1 METVK
6 LTKNE
11 KSVLVAI
18 VANAKQVGDN
28 GVEFILADV
37 AEEMGKNI
45 RSISATAGSLAKKGM
60 LLTANGDSYF
70 DGELTEAGLHEV
82 EESDKVNQE
91 VNNNK
96 NQDNMEDKNF
106 DAPVMDERIVKLN
119 ELKSVKMAALSKS
132 KRPAAKEA
140 KGLAA
145 YVLNN
150 WDNQQ
155 ALEQLLQNAEEEAAT
170 ELGKSV
176 LDIAQNRRNQMNAIK
191 IENGRKEAEKRL
203 KAKHDAKKVYKDVN
217 GVEIKA
223 GCRVK
228 DLSAD
233 GEETEV
239 FEDEGKLAVN
249 ADGTTVYLSEIE
261 TDKVLEVVTNKKQ
274 APKEKKADKSKK
286 DVQPKEKA
294 AKTARKVGDVHP
306 KHPTWVWTEY
316 APGKFDWRTNPKD
329 KKQGQRTDMADKKEN
344 KQPKSKAAD
353 KKAAKGK
360 EAKQEAPKKA
370 EKPIYTIDEW
380 VALPTKPTTA
390 KSKMSEAQKEAFKL
404 INKGYRIT
412 ADKKFFE
419 NDKDDRKSCN
429 WASVEAMLKRYGI
442 DYVPMGLIK
451 EDKNEK

>member
-18 VANAKQVGDN
+18 VANAKHVGDN
-28 GVEFILADV
+28 GVEFILEDV
-37 AEEMGKNI
+37 AKTTGKSI

-60 LLTANGDSYF
+60 LLTANGESYF
-70 DGELTEAGLHEV
+70 DGVVTEAGLHEV

-91 VNNNK
+91 VTNK

-106 DAPVMDERIVKLN
+106 DSPVMDERIVKLN

-145 YVLNN
+145 YVLNI
-150 WDNQQ
+150 WDNQCE
-155 ALEQLLQNAEEEAAT
+155 LESLLENAAEVAVT

-176 LDIAQNRRNQMNAIK
+176 LDIAQNRRNELNAIK
-191 IENGRKEAEKRL
+191 IENVRKEA
-203 KAKHDAKKVYKDVN
+203 ASKK
-217 GVEIKA
+217 
-223 GCRVK
+223 
-228 DLSAD
+228 
-233 GEETEV
+233 ET
-239 FEDEGKLAVN
+239 
-249 ADGTTVYLSEIE
+249 
-261 TDKVLEVVTNKKQ
+261 
-274 APKEKKADKSKK
+274 KKADKTE
-286 DVQPKEKA
+286 QPKEKA

-329 KKQGQRTDMADKKEN
+329 KKQGQRTDMADKKE

-380 VALPTKPTTA
+380 VALTTKPTSA
-390 KSKMSEAQKEAFKL
+390 KSKMSEA
-404 INKGYRIT
+404 
-412 ADKKFFE
+412 
-419 NDKDDRKSCN
+419 
-429 WASVEAMLKRYGI
+429 
-442 DYVPMGLIK
+442 
-451 EDKNEK
+451 

>member
-6 LTKNE
+6 LTNNE

-28 GVEFILADV
+28 GVEFILAGV
-37 AEEMGKNI
+37 ANEMKKSI

-60 LLTANGDSYF
+60 LLTANGESYF
-70 DGELTEAGLHEV
+70 DGVVTEAGLHEV
-82 EESDKVNQE
+82 EEIDKVTQE

-132 KRPAAKEA
+132 KRPAAKA
-140 KGLAA
+140 NKTAA
-145 YVLNN
+145 QFVLER
-150 WDNQQ
+150 WDDEEELKRFISDESMK
-155 ALEQLLQNAEEEAAT
+155 AECYEVWCIADSRYEQLSYRPEEAP
-170 ELGKSV
+170 
-176 LDIAQNRRNQMNAIK
+176 
-191 IENGRKEAEKRL
+191 
-203 KAKHDAKKVYKDVN
+203 KVYKDVN

-233 GEETEV
+233 REETEV

-274 APKEKKADKSKK
+274 APKEKKADKSNK
-286 DVQPKEKA
+286 DVQPKENT

-329 KKQGQRTDMADKKEN
+329 KKQGQRTDMAYKKEN

-380 VALPTKPTTA
+380 VALPTKPTVS
-390 KSKMSEAQKEAFKL
+390 KSKMTEAQKEAFKL

>member
-6 LTKNE
+6 LTNNE

-28 GVEFILADV
+28 GVEFILEDV
-37 AEEMGKNI
+37 AKTTGKSI

-60 LLTANGDSYF
+60 LLTANGESYF
-70 DGELTEAGLHEV
+70 DGVVTEAGLHEV

-91 VNNNK
+91 VTNK

-106 DAPVMDERIVKLN
+106 DAPAMDERIVKLN

-145 YVLNN
+145 FVLNN
-150 WDNQQ
+150 WDNQCE
-155 ALEQLLQNAEEEAAT
+155 LENLLKNADEAAVT

-176 LDIAQNRRNQMNAIK
+176 LDIAQNRRNELNAIK
-191 IENGRKEAEKRL
+191 RENKLKEEEAKLKKAES
-203 KAKHDAKKVYKDVN
+203 KK
-217 GVEIKA
+217 
-223 GCRVK
+223 
-228 DLSAD
+228 
-233 GEETEV
+233 ET
-239 FEDEGKLAVN
+239 
-249 ADGTTVYLSEIE
+249 
-261 TDKVLEVVTNKKQ
+261 
-274 APKEKKADKSKK
+274 KKADKTE
-286 DVQPKEKA
+286 QPKEKT

-329 KKQGQRTDMADKKEN
+329 KKQGQRTDMADKKE
-344 KQPKSKAAD
+344 KQPKSKAAE

-380 VALPTKPTTA
+380 VALPTKPTTV

-412 ADKKFFE
+412 ADKKFFQNAE
-419 NDKDDRKSCN
+419 GDNKACN

>member
-6 LTKNE
+6 LTNNE

-60 LLTANGDSYF
+60 LLTANGESYF
-70 DGELTEAGLHEV
+70 DGVVTEAGLHEV

-91 VNNNK
+91 VDNNK

-106 DAPVMDERIVKLN
+106 DAPAMDERIVKLN
-119 ELKSVKMAALSKS
+119 ELKSVKMAALSKN
-132 KRPAAKEA
+132 KRPAAKA
-140 KGLAA
+140 NKTAA
-145 YVLNN
+145 QYVLEN
-150 WDNQQ
+150 WDNAEMLQKYVNDPDSPVESYE
-155 ALEQLLQNAEEEAAT
+155 AYCIADSRVKQLMIEAA
-170 ELGKSV
+170 
-176 LDIAQNRRNQMNAIK
+176 K
-191 IENGRKEAEKRL
+191 IENARKEAEAKL
-203 KAKHDAKKVYKDVN
+203 KEAASKKEAKKSRK
-217 GVEIKA
+217 
-223 GCRVK
+223 
-228 DLSAD
+228 
-233 GEETEV
+233 
-239 FEDEGKLAVN
+239 
-249 ADGTTVYLSEIE
+249 TTS
-261 TDKVLEVVTNKKQ
+261 
-274 APKEKKADKSKK
+274 PKENT
-286 DVQPKEKA
+286 

-306 KHPTWVWTEY
+306 KHPTWIWTEY

-380 VALPTKPTTA
+380 VALPTKQTTA

-451 EDKNEK
+451 E

>member
-1 METVK
+1 METIK
-6 LTKNE
+6 LTNNE

-28 GVEFILADV
+28 GVEFILEDV
-37 AEEMGKNI
+37 AKTTGKSI

-60 LLTANGDSYF
+60 LLTANGESYF
-70 DGELTEAGLHEV
+70 DGVVTV

-106 DAPVMDERIVKLN
+106 DAPAMDERIVKLN

-132 KRPAAKEA
+132 KRPAAKANET
-140 KGLAA
+140 AA
-145 YVLNN
+145 QFVLER
-150 WDNQQ
+150 WDD
-155 ALEQLLQNAEEEAAT
+155 EEELKRFVSD
-170 ELGKSV
+170 ESMKV
-176 LDIAQNRRNQMNAIK
+176 ECYEVWCIADSRYKQLSYRP
-191 IENGRKEAEKRL
+191 EEAP
-203 KAKHDAKKVYKDVN
+203 KVYKDVN

-249 ADGTTVYLSEIE
+249 VDGTTVYLSEIE

-294 AKTARKVGDVHP
+294 AKNARKVGDVHP
-306 KHPTWVWTEY
+306 KHPTWAWTEY
-316 APGKFDWRTNPKD
+316 ASGKFDWRTNPKD

-380 VALPTKPTTA
+380 VALPTKPTSA

-412 ADKKFFE
+412 ADKKFFQNAE
-419 NDKDDRKSCN
+419 GDNKACN

>member
-28 GVEFILADV
+28 GVEFILEDV
-37 AEEMGKNI
+37 AKEMGKNI

-60 LLTANGDSYF
+60 LLTANGESYF
-70 DGELTEAGLHEV
+70 DGVVTEAGLHEV

-106 DAPVMDERIVKLN
+106 DAPAMDERIVKLN
-119 ELKSVKMAALSKS
+119 ELKSVKMSALSKS
-132 KRPAAKEA
+132 KRPAAKA
-140 KGLAA
+140 NKTAA
-145 YVLNN
+145 QYILEN
-150 WDNQQ
+150 WDN
-155 ALEQLLQNAEEEAAT
+155 AEMLQKYVNDTTSPVESYEAYCIADSRVK
-170 ELGKSV
+170 ELS
-176 LDIAQNRRNQMNAIK
+176 IAAAK
-191 IENGRKEAEKRL
+191 IENARKEAEAKMKEAASKRE
-203 KAKHDAKKVYKDVN
+203 A
-217 GVEIKA
+217 
-223 GCRVK
+223 
-228 DLSAD
+228 
-233 GEETEV
+233 
-239 FEDEGKLAVN
+239 
-249 ADGTTVYLSEIE
+249 
-261 TDKVLEVVTNKKQ
+261 
-274 APKEKKADKSKK
+274 KKADK

-294 AKTARKVGDVHP
+294 AKTAHKVGDVHP

-316 APGKFDWRTNPKD
+316 AKGKFDWRTNPKD
-329 KKQGQRTDMADKKEN
+329 KKQGQRTDMADKNEN
-344 KQPKSKAAD
+344 KQPKSKAAN

-360 EAKQEAPKKA
+360 EAKQEAPKKP

-380 VALPTKPTTA
+380 VALPTKPTTV

-451 EDKNEK
+451 DDKNETKR

>member
-28 GVEFILADV
+28 GVEFILAGV
-37 AEEMGKNI
+37 ANEMKKSI

-82 EESDKVNQE
+82 EEIDKVNQE
-91 VNNNK
+91 VTNK

-106 DAPVMDERIVKLN
+106 DAPAMDERIVKLN

-132 KRPAAKEA
+132 KRPAAKA
-140 KGLAA
+140 NKTAA
-145 YVLNN
+145 QFVLER
-150 WDNQQ
+150 WDD
-155 ALEQLLQNAEEEAAT
+155 EEELKRFISDESMKA
-170 ELGKSV
+170 ECYEV
-176 LDIAQNRRNQMNAIK
+176 WCIADSRYKQLSYRP
-191 IENGRKEAEKRL
+191 EEAP
-203 KAKHDAKKVYKDVN
+203 KVYKDVN

-294 AKTARKVGDVHP
+294 SKTARKVGDVHP

-316 APGKFDWRTNPKD
+316 AKGKFDWRTNPKD
-329 KKQGQRTDMADKKEN
+329 KKQGQRTDIEEKKD
-344 KQPKSKAAD
+344 KQPKAKTAN
-353 KKAAKGK
+353 KKAAKTK

-370 EKPIYTIDEW
+370 EKPHYTIDEW
-380 VALPTKPTTA
+380 VALPTKPTNA
-390 KSKMSEAQKEAFKL
+390 KSKMSETQKEAFKL

-412 ADKKFFE
+412 SDKKFFQNAEGE
-419 NDKDDRKSCN
+419 NKACN
-429 WASVEAMLKRYGI
+429 WASVEAMFKRYGI
-442 DYVPMGLIK
+442 DYIPEGLVK
-451 EDKNEK
+451 

>member
-6 LTKNE
+6 LTNNE

-28 GVEFILADV
+28 GVEFILEDV
-37 AEEMGKNI
+37 AKATGKSI

-60 LLTANGDSYF
+60 LLTANGESYF
-70 DGELTEAGLHEV
+70 DGHVTEAGLHEV

-91 VNNNK
+91 VTNK
-96 NQDNMEDKNF
+96 NQSNMEDKNF
-106 DAPVMDERIVKLN
+106 ETPAMDERIVKLN
-119 ELKSVKMAALSKS
+119 ELKSVKMASLSKS
-132 KRPAAKEA
+132 KRPAAKA
-140 KGLAA
+140 NKTAA
-145 YVLNN
+145 QFVLER
-150 WDNQQ
+150 WDD
-155 ALEQLLQNAEEEAAT
+155 EEELKRFISDESMKA
-170 ELGKSV
+170 ECYEV
-176 LDIAQNRRNQMNAIK
+176 WCIADSRYKQLSYRP
-191 IENGRKEAEKRL
+191 EEAP
-203 KAKHDAKKVYKDVN
+203 KVYKDVN

-274 APKEKKADKSKK
+274 APKEKAS
-286 DVQPKEKA
+286 
-294 AKTARKVGDVHP
+294 KTARKVGDVHP

-329 KKQGQRTDMADKKEN
+329 KKQGQRTDMADKKE
-344 KQPKSKAAD
+344 KQPKPKAAD
-353 KKAAKGK
+353 KKSAKGK
-360 EAKQEAPKKA
+360 EAKHEAPKKA

-419 NDKDDRKSCN
+419 NDKYDRKSCN

-451 EDKNEK
+451 DDKNETKR

>member
-1 METVK
+1 MKTAE
-6 LTKNE
+6 LTNNE

-28 GVEFILADV
+28 GIEFILEDV
-37 AEEMGKNI
+37 AKEMGKNI

-60 LLTANGDSYF
+60 LLTANGESYF
-70 DGELTEAGLHEV
+70 DGVVTEAGLHEV

-106 DAPVMDERIVKLN
+106 DSPAMDERIVKLN

-132 KRPAAKEA
+132 KIPAAKA
-140 KGLAA
+140 NKTAA
-145 YVLNN
+145 QFVLER
-150 WDNQQ
+150 WDD
-155 ALEQLLQNAEEEAAT
+155 EEELKRFISD
-170 ELGKSV
+170 ESMKV
-176 LDIAQNRRNQMNAIK
+176 ECYEVWCIADSRYKQLSYRP
-191 IENGRKEAEKRL
+191 EEAP
-203 KAKHDAKKVYKDVN
+203 KVYKDVN

-223 GCRVK
+223 GCCVK

-233 GEETEV
+233 GEETEEV
-239 FEDEGKLAVN
+239 FENEGELAVN

-261 TDKVLEVVTNKKQ
+261 TDKVLEVVTNEKQ

-380 VALPTKPTTA
+380 VALPTKPTTV

-412 ADKKFFE
+412 ADKKFFQNAE
-419 NDKDDRKSCN
+419 GDNKACN

-442 DYVPMGLIK
+442 DYVPMGLIM
-451 EDKNEK
+451 EDKNEN

>member
-6 LTKNE
+6 LTNNE

-37 AEEMGKNI
+37 AEEIGKNI

-106 DAPVMDERIVKLN
+106 DAPAMDERIVKLN
-119 ELKSVKMAALSKS
+119 ELKSVKMADLSKN
-132 KRPAAKEA
+132 KRPAAKA
-140 KGLAA
+140 NKTAA
-145 YVLNN
+145 QFVLER
-150 WDNQQ
+150 WDD
-155 ALEQLLQNAEEEAAT
+155 EEELKRFISD
-170 ELGKSV
+170 ESMKV
-176 LDIAQNRRNQMNAIK
+176 ECYEVWCIADSRYKQLSYRS
-191 IENGRKEAEKRL
+191 EEAP
-203 KAKHDAKKVYKDVN
+203 KVYKDVN
-217 GVEIKA
+217 GVEIKV

-294 AKTARKVGDVHP
+294 SKTARKVGDVHP

-316 APGKFDWRTNPKD
+316 ALGKFDWRTNPKD

-344 KQPKSKAAD
+344 KQPKPKAAD

>member
-6 LTKNE
+6 LTNNE

-28 GVEFILADV
+28 GVEFILEDV
-37 AEEMGKNI
+37 AKTTGKSI

-60 LLTANGDSYF
+60 LLTANGESYF
-70 DGELTEAGLHEV
+70 DGVVTEAGLHEV

-106 DAPVMDERIVKLN
+106 DVPAMDERIVKLN
-119 ELKSVKMAALSKS
+119 ELKSVKMSALSKS

-145 YVLNN
+145 YVLDK
-150 WDNQQ
+150 WDNQCE
-155 ALEQLLQNAEEEAAT
+155 LESLLENADEAAVT

-176 LDIAQNRRNQMNAIK
+176 LDIAQNRRNELNAIK
-191 IENGRKEAEKRL
+191 IENAHKEAEARL
-203 KAKHDAKKVYKDVN
+203 K
-217 GVEIKA
+217 
-223 GCRVK
+223 
-228 DLSAD
+228 
-233 GEETEV
+233 ET
-239 FEDEGKLAVN
+239 A
-249 ADGTTVYLSEIE
+249 
-261 TDKVLEVVTNKKQ
+261 
-274 APKEKKADKSKK
+274 SKK
-286 DVQPKEKA
+286 ETKKSDKTEQPKEKA

-329 KKQGQRTDMADKKEN
+329 KKQGQRTDMADKKE
-344 KQPKSKAAD
+344 KQPKSKAAE

-380 VALPTKPTTA
+380 VALPTKPTTV

-412 ADKKFFE
+412 ADKKFFQNAE
-419 NDKDDRKSCN
+419 GDNKSCN
-429 WASVEAMLKRYGI
+429 WASVEAMLRRYGI
-442 DYVPMGLIK
+442 DYIPVGLVK
-451 EDKNEK
+451 EAK

>member
-6 LTKNE
+6 LTNNE

-28 GVEFILADV
+28 GVEFILEDV
-37 AEEMGKNI
+37 AKEMGKNI

-60 LLTANGDSYF
+60 LLTANGESYF
-70 DGELTEAGLHEV
+70 DGVVTEAGLHEV

-91 VNNNK
+91 VTNK

-106 DAPVMDERIVKLN
+106 DAPAMDERIVKLN

-132 KRPAAKEA
+132 KRPAAKA
-140 KGLAA
+140 
-145 YVLNN
+145 
-150 WDNQQ
+150 
-155 ALEQLLQNAEEEAAT
+155 
-170 ELGKSV
+170 
-176 LDIAQNRRNQMNAIK
+176 
-191 IENGRKEAEKRL
+191 
-203 KAKHDAKKVYKDVN
+203 
-217 GVEIKA
+217 
-223 GCRVK
+223 
-228 DLSAD
+228 
-233 GEETEV
+233 
-239 FEDEGKLAVN
+239 
-249 ADGTTVYLSEIE
+249 
-261 TDKVLEVVTNKKQ
+261 NKKQ

-286 DVQPKEKA
+286 DVHPKEKA
-294 AKTARKVGDVHP
+294 SKTARKVGDVHP

-329 KKQGQRTDMADKKEN
+329 KKQGQRTDMADKKE
-344 KQPKSKAAD
+344 KQPKSKAAE

-380 VALPTKPTTA
+380 VALPTKPTSA

-419 NDKDDRKSCN
+419 NKNNERKGCN

-451 EDKNEK
+451 EDKSEK

>member
-6 LTKNE
+6 LTNNE

-28 GVEFILADV
+28 GVEFILAGV
-37 AEEMGKNI
+37 ANEMKKSI

-60 LLTANGDSYF
+60 LLTANGESYF
-70 DGELTEAGLHEV
+70 DGVVTEAGLHEV

-106 DAPVMDERIVKLN
+106 DAPAMDERIVKLN

-132 KRPAAKEA
+132 KRPSAKEA

-145 YVLNN
+145 YVLDK
-150 WDNQQ
+150 WDNQRE
-155 ALEQLLQNAEEEAAT
+155 LESLLENADEAAVT

-176 LDIAQNRRNQMNAIK
+176 LDIAQNRRNELNAIK
-191 IENGRKEAEKRL
+191 IENARKEAEARL
-203 KAKHDAKKVYKDVN
+203 KETASKK
-217 GVEIKA
+217 
-223 GCRVK
+223 
-228 DLSAD
+228 
-233 GEETEV
+233 ET
-239 FEDEGKLAVN
+239 
-249 ADGTTVYLSEIE
+249 
-261 TDKVLEVVTNKKQ
+261 
-274 APKEKKADKSKK
+274 KKADKTE
-286 DVQPKEKA
+286 QPKEKA

-344 KQPKSKAAD
+344 KQPKSKAAE

-380 VALPTKPTTA
+380 VALPTKPTTV

-412 ADKKFFE
+412 ADKKFFQNAE
-419 NDKDDRKSCN
+419 GDNKACN

>member
-11 KSVLVAI
+11 KSVLKAI

-60 LLTANGDSYF
+60 LLTANGESYF
-70 DGELTEAGLHEV
+70 DGVVTEAGLHEV

-106 DAPVMDERIVKLN
+106 DVPAMDERIVKLN
-119 ELKSVKMAALSKS
+119 ELKSVKMSALSKS

-145 YVLNN
+145 YVLDK
-150 WDNQQ
+150 WDNQCE
-155 ALEQLLQNAEEEAAT
+155 LESLLENADEAAVT

-176 LDIAQNRRNQMNAIK
+176 LDIAQNRRNELNAIK
-191 IENGRKEAEKRL
+191 IENAHKEAEARL
-203 KAKHDAKKVYKDVN
+203 K
-217 GVEIKA
+217 
-223 GCRVK
+223 
-228 DLSAD
+228 
-233 GEETEV
+233 ET
-239 FEDEGKLAVN
+239 A
-249 ADGTTVYLSEIE
+249 
-261 TDKVLEVVTNKKQ
+261 
-274 APKEKKADKSKK
+274 SKK
-286 DVQPKEKA
+286 ETKKSDKTEQPKEKA

-329 KKQGQRTDMADKKEN
+329 KKQGQRTDIEEKKDKR
-344 KQPKSKAAD
+344 PKAKTANE
-353 KKAAKGK
+353 KAAKGK

-442 DYVPMGLIK
+442 DYVPMGLIMEEQK
-451 EDKNEK
+451 

>member
-1 METVK
+1 MTTKEVTLMETVK
-6 LTKNE
+6 LTNNE

-28 GVEFILADV
+28 EVEFILEDV
-37 AEEMGKNI
+37 AKTTGKSI

-60 LLTANGDSYF
+60 LLTANGESYF
-70 DGELTEAGLHEV
+70 DGVVTEAGLHEV

-91 VNNNK
+91 VNK
-96 NQDNMEDKNF
+96 N
-106 DAPVMDERIVKLN
+106 
-119 ELKSVKMAALSKS
+119 
-132 KRPAAKEA
+132 
-140 KGLAA
+140 
-145 YVLNN
+145 
-150 WDNQQ
+150 
-155 ALEQLLQNAEEEAAT
+155 
-170 ELGKSV
+170 
-176 LDIAQNRRNQMNAIK
+176 
-191 IENGRKEAEKRL
+191 
-203 KAKHDAKKVYKDVN
+203 
-217 GVEIKA
+217 
-223 GCRVK
+223 
-228 DLSAD
+228 
-233 GEETEV
+233 
-239 FEDEGKLAVN
+239 
-249 ADGTTVYLSEIE
+249 
-261 TDKVLEVVTNKKQ
+261 Q

-329 KKQGQRTDMADKKEN
+329 KKQGQRTDMADKRE

-353 KKAAKGK
+353 KKAAKSK

-380 VALPTKPTTA
+380 VALPTKPTTV
-390 KSKMSEAQKEAFKL
+390 KSKMSENQKEAFKL

-412 ADKKFFE
+412 SDKKFFQNAE
-419 NDKDDRKSCN
+419 GDNKACN

-451 EDKNEK
+451 EDKK

>member
-233 GEETEV
+233 REETEV

-274 APKEKKADKSKK
+274 APKEKKADKSNK

-294 AKTARKVGDVHP
+294 SKTARKVGDVHP

-329 KKQGQRTDMADKKEN
+329 KKQGQRTDMADKKE

-390 KSKMSEAQKEAFKL
+390 KSKMSEAQKEVFKL

>member
-6 LTKNE
+6 LTNNE

-18 VANAKQVGDN
+18 VENAKQVGDN
-28 GVEFILADV
+28 GVEFILQDV
-37 AEEMGKNI
+37 AKATGKSI
-45 RSISATAGSLAKKGM
+45 RSISAIAGSLAKKGM
-60 LLTANGDSYF
+60 LLTANGESYF
-70 DGELTEAGLHEV
+70 DGVVTEAGLHEV

-96 NQDNMEDKNF
+96 NQENMEDKNF

-119 ELKSVKMAALSKS
+119 EIIGVRLASISSK
-132 KRPAAKEA
+132 KRPAVKEA
-140 KGLAA
+140 KELAKYILA
-145 YVLNN
+145 N
-150 WDNQQ
+150 WDD
-155 ALEQLLQNAEEEAAT
+155 ESQLLKIKSEDVNNDTVKEVLSSRLQNF
-170 ELGKSV
+170 
-176 LDIAQNRRNQMNAIK
+176 I
-191 IENGRKEAEKRL
+191 
-203 KAKHDAKKVYKDVN
+203 DAKNACK
-217 GVEIKA
+217 KA
-223 GCRVK
+223 ASK
-228 DLSAD
+228 A
-233 GEETEV
+233 EAN
-239 FEDEGKLAVN
+239 K
-249 ADGTTVYLSEIE
+249 
-261 TDKVLEVVTNKKQ
+261 TDK
-274 APKEKKADKSKK
+274 DK
-286 DVQPKEKA
+286 QPKEKT

-329 KKQGQRTDMADKKEN
+329 KKQGHRTDMADKRE

-360 EAKQEAPKKA
+360 EAKQEAPKKT

-380 VALPTKPTTA
+380 VALPTKTTTA
-390 KSKMSEAQKEAFKL
+390 KSKMSEAQKKAFKL

-412 ADKKFFE
+412 SDKKFFQNAE
-419 NDKDDRKSCN
+419 GDNKVCN

>member
-18 VANAKQVGDN
+18 VANAKHVGDN
-28 GVEFILADV
+28 GVEFILEDV
-37 AEEMGKNI
+37 AKTTGKSI

-60 LLTANGDSYF
+60 LLTANGESYF
-70 DGELTEAGLHEV
+70 DGVVTEAGLHEV

-91 VNNNK
+91 VTNK

-106 DAPVMDERIVKLN
+106 DSPVMDERIVKLN

-145 YVLNN
+145 YVLNI
-150 WDNQQ
+150 WDNQCE
-155 ALEQLLQNAEEEAAT
+155 LESLLENAAEVAVT

-176 LDIAQNRRNQMNAIK
+176 LDIAQNRRNELNAIK
-191 IENGRKEAEKRL
+191 IENVRKEA
-203 KAKHDAKKVYKDVN
+203 ASKK
-217 GVEIKA
+217 
-223 GCRVK
+223 
-228 DLSAD
+228 
-233 GEETEV
+233 ET
-239 FEDEGKLAVN
+239 
-249 ADGTTVYLSEIE
+249 
-261 TDKVLEVVTNKKQ
+261 
-274 APKEKKADKSKK
+274 KKADKTE
-286 DVQPKEKA
+286 QPKEKA

-329 KKQGQRTDMADKKEN
+329 KKQGQRTDMADKKE

-380 VALPTKPTTA
+380 VALPTKPTSA

-429 WASVEAMLKRYGI
+429 WASVEAMLRRYGI
-442 DYVPMGLIK
+442 DYIPVGLVK
-451 EDKNEK
+451 EAK

>member
-6 LTKNE
+6 LTNNE

-28 GVEFILADV
+28 GVEFILEDV
-37 AEEMGKNI
+37 AKTTGKSI

-60 LLTANGDSYF
+60 LLTANGESYF
-70 DGELTEAGLHEV
+70 DGVVTEAGLHEV

-91 VNNNK
+91 VNNQKSN
-96 NQDNMEDKNF
+96 NMEDKNF
-106 DAPVMDERIVKLN
+106 DAPAMDERIVKLN
-119 ELKSVKMAALSKS
+119 E
-132 KRPAAKEA
+132 
-140 KGLAA
+140 
-145 YVLNN
+145 
-150 WDNQQ
+150 
-155 ALEQLLQNAEEEAAT
+155 
-170 ELGKSV
+170 
-176 LDIAQNRRNQMNAIK
+176 
-191 IENGRKEAEKRL
+191 
-203 KAKHDAKKVYKDVN
+203 
-217 GVEIKA
+217 
-223 GCRVK
+223 
-228 DLSAD
+228 
-233 GEETEV
+233 
-239 FEDEGKLAVN
+239 
-249 ADGTTVYLSEIE
+249 IE
-261 TDKVLEVVTNKKQ
+261 TDKMLEVVTNKKQ

-286 DVQPKEKA
+286 DVHLKEKA
-294 AKTARKVGDVHP
+294 SKTARKVGDFHP

-329 KKQGQRTDMADKKEN
+329 KKQGQRTDMADKKE
-344 KQPKSKAAD
+344 KQPKSKAAE

-380 VALPTKPTTA
+380 VALPTKPTTV

-412 ADKKFFE
+412 ADKKFFQNAE
-419 NDKDDRKSCN
+419 GDNKACN

-451 EDKNEK
+451 ENKNAK

>member
-6 LTKNE
+6 LTNNE

-28 GVEFILADV
+28 GVEFILEDV
-37 AEEMGKNI
+37 AKVMGKNI

-60 LLTANGDSYF
+60 LLTANGESYF
-70 DGELTEAGLHEV
+70 DGVVTEAGLHEV

-106 DAPVMDERIVKLN
+106 DAPAMDERIVKLN

-132 KRPAAKEA
+132 KRPAAKA
-140 KGLAA
+140 NKTAA
-145 YVLNN
+145 QFVLER
-150 WDNQQ
+150 WED
-155 ALEQLLQNAEEEAAT
+155 EEELNRFISD
-170 ELGKSV
+170 ESMKV
-176 LDIAQNRRNQMNAIK
+176 ECYEVWCIADSR
-191 IENGRKEAEKRL
+191 
-203 KAKHDAKKVYKDVN
+203 YKQ
-217 GVEIKA
+217 
-223 GCRVK
+223 
-228 DLSAD
+228 LSYRP
-233 GEETEV
+233 EE
-239 FEDEGKLAVN
+239 
-249 ADGTTVYLSEIE
+249 
-261 TDKVLEVVTNKKQ
+261 
-274 APKEKKADKSKK
+274 APKEDAQTKAKKTASKKETKKADKTE
-286 DVQPKEKA
+286 QPKEKA

-329 KKQGQRTDMADKKEN
+329 KKQGHRTDMSDKKE

-360 EAKQEAPKKA
+360 EAKQETTKKA

-380 VALPTKPTTA
+380 VALSTKPTTV

-412 ADKKFFE
+412 ADKKFFRNAE
-419 NDKDDRKSCN
+419 GDNKSCN

-442 DYVPMGLIK
+442 DYVPMGLIMEEQK
-451 EDKNEK
+451 

>member
-6 LTKNE
+6 LTNNE

-28 GVEFILADV
+28 GVEFILEDV
-37 AEEMGKNI
+37 AKTTGKSI

-60 LLTANGDSYF
+60 LLTANGESYF
-70 DGELTEAGLHEV
+70 DGVVTEAGLHEV

-91 VNNNK
+91 VTNK
-96 NQDNMEDKNF
+96 NQSNMEDKNF
-106 DAPVMDERIVKLN
+106 DSPAMDERIVKLN

-150 WDNQQ
+150 WDNQKE
-155 ALEQLLQNAEEEAAT
+155 LENLLENAFDEAVT

-176 LDIAQNRRNQMNAIK
+176 LDIAQSRRNQLATPV
-191 IENGRKEAEKRL
+191 EAP
-203 KAKHDAKKVYKDVN
+203 KVYKDVN
-217 GVEIKA
+217 GKEIKA
-223 GCRVK
+223 GDFVK
-228 DLSAD
+228 DLSTE
-233 GEETEV
+233 GSEPCEV
-239 FEDEGKLAVN
+239 FDEEGELAVN
-249 ADGTTVYLSEIE
+249 VDGTTVYFSEIE
-261 TDKVLEVVTNKKQ
+261 TEKVFEIVDMKEKEPAHPKTKKTVSK
-274 APKEKKADKSKK
+274 KETKKADKTE
-286 DVQPKEKA
+286 QPKEKA

-353 KKAAKGK
+353 KKVAKGK

-412 ADKKFFE
+412 ADKKFFQNAE
-419 NDKDDRKSCN
+419 GDNKACN
-429 WASVEAMLKRYGI
+429 WASVEAMLRRYGI
-442 DYVPMGLIK
+442 DYIPVGLVK
-451 EDKNEK
+451 KAK

>member
-6 LTKNE
+6 LTNNE

-28 GVEFILADV
+28 GVEFILEDV
-37 AEEMGKNI
+37 AKEMGKNI

-60 LLTANGDSYF
+60 LLTANGESYF
-70 DGELTEAGLHEV
+70 DGVVTEAGLHEV

-106 DAPVMDERIVKLN
+106 ESPVMDNRIVKLN
-119 ELKSVKMAALSKS
+119 EIIGVRLASISSK
-132 KRPAAKEA
+132 KRPAVKEA
-140 KGLAA
+140 KELAKYILA
-145 YVLNN
+145 N
-150 WDNQQ
+150 WDD
-155 ALEQLLQNAEEEAAT
+155 ESQLLKIKSEDVNNDIVKEVLSSRLQNF
-170 ELGKSV
+170 
-176 LDIAQNRRNQMNAIK
+176 I
-191 IENGRKEAEKRL
+191 
-203 KAKHDAKKVYKDVN
+203 DAKNACKKAVEELEAPKVYKDVN
-217 GVEIKA
+217 GKEI
-223 GCRVK
+223 
-228 DLSAD
+228 
-233 GEETEV
+233 
-239 FEDEGKLAVN
+239 
-249 ADGTTVYLSEIE
+249 
-261 TDKVLEVVTNKKQ
+261 
-274 APKEKKADKSKK
+274 
-286 DVQPKEKA
+286 
-294 AKTARKVGDVHP
+294 KVGDVHP

-316 APGKFDWRTNPKD
+316 AKGKFDWRTNPKD
-329 KKQGQRTDMADKKEN
+329 KKQGQRTDMADKKE

-380 VALPTKPTTA
+380 VALPTKPTTV

-412 ADKKFFE
+412 ADKKFFRNAE
-419 NDKDDRKSCN
+419 GDNRACN